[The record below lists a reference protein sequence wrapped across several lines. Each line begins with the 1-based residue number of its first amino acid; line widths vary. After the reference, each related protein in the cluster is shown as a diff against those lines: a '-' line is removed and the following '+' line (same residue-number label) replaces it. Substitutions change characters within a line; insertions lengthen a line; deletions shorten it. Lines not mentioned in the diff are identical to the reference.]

1 MRKCILSEDNRE
13 YNPKTQF
20 VSYVVQH
27 ADKTRILIFQYK
39 NTGDENFS
47 YINLFPKNE
56 QTPTTKEDKH
66 QSQRLFGGEQQQ
78 FGIRREIIDA
88 KHAVA
93 LMQSPDSFYHMEI
106 LPKTSMDAINRI
118 IDTGDFIRSNTLVSA
133 TKWLTDRINGAI
145 KGGTGLT
152 VEINP
157 IELVLST
164 ADRVADKIAD
174 DRPLCLIL

>member
-13 YNPKTQF
+13 YNPTTHF
-20 VSYVVQH
+20 VSYVVQR
-27 ADKTRILIFQYK
+27 ADKTRVLIFQYQ

-56 QTPTTKEDKH
+56 QTPAKEDKY
-66 QSQRLFGGEQQQ
+66 QGQRFLGGEQQQ
-78 FGIRREIIDA
+78 FGVRREVIDA

-93 LMQSPDSFYHMEI
+93 LMRSPDSYYHMEI
-106 LPKTSMDAINRI
+106 LPKTSMDTINRI
-118 IDTGDFIRSNTLVSA
+118 IDTGDYIRSTTIVSA
-133 TKWLTDRINGAI
+133 TKWLTDRINAGIEAATSL
-145 KGGTGLT
+145 K

-164 ADRVADKIAD
+164 ADRVADKISD

>member
-13 YNPKTQF
+13 YNPKTHF
-20 VSYVVQH
+20 VSYVVQQ
-27 ADKTRILIFQYK
+27 ADKTRILIFQYQ

-56 QTPTTKEDKH
+56 PHPAREVKD
-66 QSQRLFGGEQQQ
+66 QSQRFLGRVQQQ
-78 FGIRREIIDA
+78 FEIRREVIDA
-88 KHAVA
+88 KHAVT
-93 LMQSPDSFYHMEI
+93 LMQSPDSYYHMEI

-118 IDTGDFIRSNTLVSA
+118 VDAGDYIRSTTIVSA
-133 TKWLTDRINGAI
+133 TKWLTDRINAGIEAVTSL
-145 KGGTGLT
+145 K

-157 IELVLST
+157 IELVLNT
-164 ADRVADKIAD
+164 ADNVADKISD